1 MAETEN
7 TSIINMVES
16 ENTSP
21 PSTRTQLINL
31 EGLNTFLE
39 ESTKIFEPTLPE
51 GTDGQVLKLSG
62 GKPSWGTDNTPTTFA
77 WTEGTSEGPAGTL
90 SGDGMSSVSFAAIPS
105 ASETASGVV
114 TTGAQTF
121 AGAKTFNDTISAS
134 IDGNAATSSR
144 LKTAVSL
151 TTTDGTNTSGAVS
164 FDGSEAISIKLPTTI
179 AATFSGDLTGNVSGN
194 ATTATTADKT
204 AHSLSVKDGA
214 STPAAA
220 ISSWN
225 GSADKILTIKGES
238 PVTTTAEDGVITIA
252 HSTSGVAA
260 GTYRSLTV
268 DAKGHVTSGTNPDTL
283 DGYGITDA
291 KIADGTITLGLN
303 AITPL
308 TAESTLAASK
318 VSGTLSADNIPNLD
332 AAKITTGTISIER
345 LPATA
350 LERCVVV
357 ANDTARFALTTS
369 SVQVGDT
376 VKVTDTKKMYMVID
390 SSKLSTEAG
399 YEEYFTSTD
408 WSAITDK
415 PSSFTPAAHSHDAAT
430 QSDSG
435 FMSAADKTKLD
446 GIATGAN
453 NYTHPAYT
461 AKSSGFYKVA
471 VDGTGHV
478 SDTTAV
484 TKDDI
489 TSLGIPGSDTN
500 THYTAVPVLGASSD
514 TSNATSETL
523 NPYLNI
529 IENDVKSGGI
539 QIKGDGATSIKAI
552 NGVVTISSTDNDTTY
567 ESKTAVKGGSDV
579 SLVTTG
585 EKYAWNNKANAF
597 TVSSDNPT
605 AAWSSSVVVG
615 TVAGTELKFAM
626 PANPAADIDKYYLSL
641 SGGTC
646 TGNIYAPGF
655 YVSSSRK
662 VKENINPTK
671 VSGEDMINSVSVV
684 DFNYIDD
691 ESKSPKVGFI
701 AEDTDPLFST
711 RERKAMDSAN
721 CIGILMKAV
730 QELSTKV
737 KNLTSEL
744 ETLTSKVEGGK

>member
-1 MAETEN
+1 MAN
-7 TSIINMVES
+7 LKDLIVNGAARIIGKTYSS
-16 ENTSP
+16 E
-21 PSTRTQLINL
+21 
-31 EGLNTFLE
+31 F
-39 ESTKIFEPTLPE
+39 
-51 GTDGQVLKLSG
+51 V
-62 GKPSWGTDNTPTTFA
+62 
-77 WTEGTSEGPAGTL
+77 
-90 SGDGMSSVSFAAIPS
+90 
-105 ASETASGVV
+105 
-114 TTGAQTF
+114 
-121 AGAKTFNDTISAS
+121 
-134 IDGNAATSSR
+134 
-144 LKTAVSL
+144 
-151 TTTDGTNTSGAVS
+151 
-164 FDGSEAISIKLPTTI
+164 
-179 AATFSGDLTGNVSGN
+179 GNVSGN

-204 AHSLSVKDGA
+204 AYGLSIKDGA

-238 PVTTTAEDGVITIA
+238 PVTTTAADGVITIT

-268 DAKGHVTSGTNPDTL
+268 DAKGHVTAGTNPDTL

-291 KIADGTITLGLN
+291 KIASGVITLGSN
-303 AITPL
+303 TITPL

-332 AAKITTGTISIER
+332 ATKITTGTISIER

-408 WSAITDK
+408 WSTITNK
-415 PSSFTPAAHSHDAAT
+415 PNVAT

-461 AKSSGFYKVA
+461 DKSSGFYKVT

-478 SDTTAV
+478 SATTAV

-489 TSLGIPGSDTN
+489 TGLGIPGSDTN

-523 NPYLNI
+523 DPYLNI

-539 QIKGDGATSIKAI
+539 QIKGGGATSIKAI

-567 ESKTAVKGGSDV
+567 ESKTAVKGGADV

-615 TVAGTELKFAM
+615 TVAGTELKFTM
-626 PANPAADIDKYYLSL
+626 PANPAADYLPL
-641 SGGTC
+641 SGGTI
-646 TGNIYAPGF
+646 TGDLAVNKYLKVNAWPEYGSGSANFWYNGNNSMLMGGSFGIQCGGF

>member
-7 TSIINMVES
+7 TSIINMVET
-16 ENTSP
+16 ENTSTA
-21 PSTRTQLINL
+21 STRTQLINL

-39 ESTKIFEPTLPE
+39 ESTKIFEPTLPS
-51 GTDGQVLKLSG
+51 GVDGQVLKLSG

-77 WTEGTSEGPAGTL
+77 WTEGTSEGPTGTL

-121 AGAKTFNDTISAS
+121 AGAKTFNDTISGS
-134 IDGNAATSSR
+134 IDGNAAT
-144 LKTAVSL
+144 A
-151 TTTDGTNTSGAVS
+151 TS
-164 FDGSEAISIKLPTTI
+164 
-179 AATFSGDLTGNVSGN
+179 
-194 ATTATTADKT
+194 ADKT
-204 AHSLSVKDGA
+204 AHSLSVKD
-214 STPAAA
+214 SSLTSA
-220 ISSWN
+220 IDSWN

-238 PVTTTAEDGVITIA
+238 PVTTAAADGAITIT
-252 HSTSGVAA
+252 HSASGVAA

-291 KIADGTITLGLN
+291 KIASGVITLGSN
-303 AITPL
+303 TITPL

-408 WSAITDK
+408 WSTITNK
-415 PSSFTPAAHSHDAAT
+415 PNAAT
-430 QSDSG
+430 QSASG

-461 AKSSGFYKVA
+461 AKSSGFYKVT

-478 SDTTAV
+478 SATTAV

-489 TSLGIPGSDTN
+489 TGLGIPDSDTN

-514 TSNATSETL
+514 VSNATSATL
-523 NPYLNI
+523 DPYLNI
-529 IENDVKSGGI
+529 IENSVKSGGI
-539 QIKGDGATSIKAI
+539 QIKGDGATSITAI
-552 NGVVTISSTDNDTTY
+552 NGVVTISSTDKTY
-567 ESKTAVKGGSDV
+567 ESKPAVSGGDDV

-585 EKYAWNNKANAF
+585 EKYAWNNKADAF

-605 AAWSSSVVVG
+605 AEWSSSVVVG

-671 VSGEDMINSVSVV
+671 VSGEDMINSVNVV

-691 ESKSPKVGFI
+691 ETHAPKVGFI

-711 RERKAMDSAN
+711 RERKVMDSAN

>member
-7 TSIINMVES
+7 TSIINMVET
-16 ENTSP
+16 ENTSTP
-21 PSTRTQLINL
+21 PIRTQLINL
-31 EGLNTFLE
+31 EGLNTFME
-39 ESTKIFEPTLPE
+39 ESIKIFEPTLPK
-51 GTDGQVLKLSG
+51 GTDGQVLKLAE
-62 GKPSWGTDNTPTTFA
+62 GKPSWGTDNTPTTFT
-77 WTEGTSEGPAGTL
+77 WTEGTEAGPTGTL
-90 SGDGMSSVSFAAIPS
+90 SGDGMSSVSFSAIPS
-105 ASETASGVV
+105 AGETASGIV

-121 AGAKTFNDTISAS
+121 AGTKTFNDTISGS

-194 ATTATTADKT
+194 AATATTADKT

-238 PVTTTAEDGVITIA
+238 PVTTTAADGTITIT
-252 HSTSGVAA
+252 HSASGVVAS
-260 GTYRSLTV
+260 TYRSLTV
-268 DAKGHVTSGTNPDTL
+268 DAKGHVTAGTNPDTL

-291 KIADGTITLGLN
+291 KIAGGTITLGLN

-376 VKVTDTKKMYMVID
+376 VKVTDTKKMYMVVD

-408 WSAITDK
+408 WSTITNK

-430 QSDSG
+430 QSVSG

-478 SDTTAV
+478 SATTAV

-514 TSNATSETL
+514 TSNATSVTL

-529 IENDVKSGGI
+529 IENNVKSGGI
-539 QIKGDGATSIKAI
+539 QIKGDGATSIRAI

-567 ESKTAVKGGSDV
+567 ESKPAVSGGADV

-585 EKYAWNNKANAF
+585 EKYTWNNKADAF

-744 ETLTSKVEGGK
+744 ETLASKVEGGK

>member
-39 ESTKIFEPTLPE
+39 ESTKIFEPTLPS
-51 GTDGQVLKLSG
+51 GADGQVLKLSG
-62 GKPSWGTDNTPTTFA
+62 GKPSWGTDKTPTTFI
-77 WTEGTSEGPAGTL
+77 WTEGTEAGPAGTL
-90 SGDGMSSVSFAAIPS
+90 SGEGMSSVSFAAIPS

-121 AGAKTFNDTISAS
+121 AGAKTFNDTISGS

-225 GSADKILTIKGES
+225 GSADKVLTIKGES
-238 PVTTTAEDGVITIA
+238 PVTTAAADGVITIT
-252 HSTSGVAA
+252 HSASGVTA

-268 DAKGHVTSGTNPDTL
+268 DAKGHVTDGTNPNTL

-291 KIADGTITLGLN
+291 KIASGVITLGSN
-303 AITPL
+303 TITPL

-332 AAKITTGTISIER
+332 ATKITTGTISIER
-345 LPATA
+345 LP
-350 LERCVVV
+350 
-357 ANDTARFALTTS
+357 
-369 SVQVGDT
+369 
-376 VKVTDTKKMYMVID
+376 
-390 SSKLSTEAG
+390 
-399 YEEYFTSTD
+399 
-408 WSAITDK
+408 
-415 PSSFTPAAHSHDAAT
+415 AAT

-461 AKSSGFYKVA
+461 AQSSGLYKIT
-471 VDGTGHV
+471 VDDTGHV
-478 SDTTAV
+478 SATTAV

-489 TSLGIPGSDTN
+489 TGLGIPGSDTN

-514 TSNATSETL
+514 VSNATSATL
-523 NPYLNI
+523 DPYLNI
-529 IENDVKSGGI
+529 IENNVKSGGI

-585 EKYAWNNKANAF
+585 EKYAWNNKADAF

-615 TVAGTELKFAM
+615 TVAGTELKFTM
-626 PANPAADIDKYYLSL
+626 PANPAADYLPL
-641 SGGTC
+641 SGGTI
-646 TGNIYAPGF
+646 TGDLSIDKYLKVNAWPGYGTGSATFWYNGNNSMLIGDSFGIQCSGF

-671 VSGEDMINSVSVV
+671 VSGEDMINSVNVV

-691 ESKSPKVGFI
+691 ETHAPKVGFI

-711 RERKAMDSAN
+711 RERRAMDSAN

>member
-7 TSIINMVES
+7 TSIINRVES

-134 IDGNAATSSR
+134 IDGNAAT
-144 LKTAVSL
+144 A
-151 TTTDGTNTSGAVS
+151 
-164 FDGSEAISIKLPTTI
+164 SI
-179 AATFSGDLTGNVSGN
+179 AN
-194 ATTATTADKT
+194 KT

-225 GSADKILTIKGES
+225 GSVDKILTIKGES
-238 PVTTTAEDGVITIA
+238 PVATTAADGVITIT
-252 HSTSGVAA
+252 HSASGVAA

-268 DAKGHVTSGTNPDTL
+268 DAKGHVTDGTNPNTL
-283 DGYGITDA
+283 DDYGITDA
-291 KIADGTITLGLN
+291 KIASGVITLGSN
-303 AITPL
+303 TITPL

-318 VSGTLSADNIPNLD
+318 VSGTLSADNIPSLD

-408 WSAITDK
+408 WSTITDK

-430 QSDSG
+430 QSVNG

-489 TSLGIPGSDTN
+489 TGLGIPGSDTN

-514 TSNATSETL
+514 VSNATSATL

-529 IENDVKSGGI
+529 IENNVKSGGI

-567 ESKTAVKGGSDV
+567 ESKTAASGGADV

-585 EKYAWNNKANAF
+585 EKYTWNNKADAF

-626 PANPAADIDKYYLSL
+626 PANPAADIDKYLPL

-744 ETLTSKVEGGK
+744 ETLTSKVKGGK

>member
-1 MAETEN
+1 MAETGN
-7 TSIINMVES
+7 T
-16 ENTSP
+16 
-21 PSTRTQLINL
+21 TRTQLINL
-31 EGLNTFLE
+31 EGLNTFLN
-39 ESTKIFEPTLPE
+39 ESKKIFEPTLPP

-62 GKPSWGTDNTPTTFA
+62 GKPKWGTDNTPTIFS
-77 WTEGTSEGPAGTL
+77 WTGGTTTGPTGSL
-90 SGDGMSSVSFAAIPS
+90 SGNGMSAVAFPAVPS
-105 ASETASGVV
+105 ASESASGVV

-121 AGAKTFNDTISAS
+121 AGTKTFNDTISGS

-238 PVTTTAEDGVITIA
+238 PVTTTAADGVITIT

-268 DAKGHVTSGTNPDTL
+268 DAKGHVTAGTNPDTL

-291 KIADGTITLGLN
+291 KIASGVITLGLN
-303 AITPL
+303 TITPL

-408 WSAITDK
+408 WSTITNK
-415 PSSFTPAAHSHDAAT
+415 PNVAT

-461 AKSSGFYKVA
+461 DKSSGFYKVT

-478 SDTTAV
+478 SATTAV

-489 TSLGIPGSDTN
+489 TGLGIPGSDTN

-523 NPYLNI
+523 DPYLNI

-567 ESKTAVKGGSDV
+567 ESKTAVKGGADV

-646 TGNIYAPGF
+646 TGDIYAPGF

-662 VKENINPTK
+662 VKENIEPTK
-671 VSGEDMINSVSVV
+671 VSGEDMINSVNVV

-691 ESKSPKVGFI
+691 ETHAPKVGFI

-711 RERKAMDSAN
+711 RERKVMDSAN

-744 ETLTSKVEGGK
+744 ETLASKVEGGK

>member
-7 TSIINMVES
+7 TSIINMAET
-16 ENTSP
+16 ENTSTAP
-21 PSTRTQLINL
+21 IRTQLINL
-31 EGLNTFLE
+31 GGLNTFME
-39 ESTKIFEPTLPE
+39 ESSKIFEPTLPE
-51 GTDGQVLKLSG
+51 GTDGQVLKLTE

-77 WTEGTSEGPAGTL
+77 WTEGTEAGPTGTL

-121 AGAKTFNDTISAS
+121 AGTKTFNDTISGS
-134 IDGNAATSSR
+134 IDGNAA
-144 LKTAVSL
+144 
-151 TTTDGTNTSGAVS
+151 
-164 FDGSEAISIKLPTTI
+164 
-179 AATFSGDLTGNVSGN
+179 
-194 ATTATTADKT
+194 TATTADKT

-214 STPAAA
+214 PTPAVA

-225 GSADKILTIKGES
+225 GSTDKILTIKGES
-238 PVTTTAEDGVITIA
+238 PVTTAAADGAITIT
-252 HSTSGVAA
+252 HSTSGAVA

-268 DAKGHVTSGTNPDTL
+268 DAKGHVTAGTNPNTL

-291 KIADGTITLGLN
+291 KIAGGTITLGLN

-318 VSGTLSADNIPNLD
+318 VSGTLSVDNIPNLD

-408 WSAITDK
+408 WSTITNK

-430 QSDSG
+430 QSASG

-461 AKSSGFYKVA
+461 AKSSGFYKVT

-478 SDTTAV
+478 SATTAV

-514 TSNATSETL
+514 TSNATSVTL

-529 IENDVKSGGI
+529 IENNVKSGGI
-539 QIKGDGATSIKAI
+539 QIKGDGATSIRAI

-567 ESKTAVKGGSDV
+567 ASKPAVSEGTDV

-585 EKYAWNNKANAF
+585 EKYTWNNKADAF

-605 AAWSSSVVVG
+605 ATWSSSVVVG
-615 TVAGTELKFAM
+615 TVAGTELKFTM
-626 PANPAADIDKYYLSL
+626 PANPAADIDKYLPL

-744 ETLTSKVEGGK
+744 ETLASKVGEGVHV

>member
-7 TSIINMVES
+7 TSIINMVET
-16 ENTSP
+16 ENTST
-21 PSTRTQLINL
+21 PSEKTQLINL
-31 EGLNTFLE
+31 RGLNTFME
-39 ESTKIFEPTLPE
+39 ESIKIFEPTLPK
-51 GTDGQVLKLSG
+51 GTDGQVLKLIE
-62 GKPSWGTDNTPTTFA
+62 GKPSWGTDNTPTTFT
-77 WTEGTSEGPAGTL
+77 WTEGTSEGPTGTL
-90 SGDGMSSVSFAAIPS
+90 SGDGMSSVSFSAIPS
-105 ASETASGVV
+105 AGETASGII

-121 AGAKTFNDTISAS
+121 AGVKTFNDTIRGS
-134 IDGNAATSSR
+134 IDGNAAT
-144 LKTAVSL
+144 A
-151 TTTDGTNTSGAVS
+151 TS
-164 FDGSEAISIKLPTTI
+164 
-179 AATFSGDLTGNVSGN
+179 
-194 ATTATTADKT
+194 ADKT
-204 AHSLSVKDGA
+204 AHSLSVKD
-214 STPAAA
+214 SSLTSA
-220 ISSWN
+220 IDSWN
-225 GSADKILTIKGES
+225 GSVDKILTIKGES
-238 PVTTTAEDGVITIA
+238 PVTTAAADGAITIT
-252 HSTSGVAA
+252 HSTSGVTA

-268 DAKGHVTSGTNPDTL
+268 DAKGHVTAGTNPNTL

-291 KIADGTITLGLN
+291 KITSGTITLGLN

-408 WSAITDK
+408 WSTITNK
-415 PSSFTPAAHSHDAAT
+415 PGSFTPAAHSHDAAT
-430 QSDSG
+430 QSVSG

-446 GIATGAN
+446 GIAAGAN

-478 SDTTAV
+478 SATTAV

-500 THYTAVPVLGASSD
+500 THYTAVPVLGTSSD
-514 TSNATSETL
+514 TSNAISVTL

-529 IENDVKSGGI
+529 IENNVKSGGI
-539 QIKGDGATSIKAI
+539 QIKGDGATSVSAI

-567 ESKTAVKGGSDV
+567 ASKPAVSGGADV

-585 EKYAWNNKANAF
+585 EKYTWNNKADAF

-615 TVAGTELKFAM
+615 TVAGTELKFVM
-626 PANPAADIDKYYLSL
+626 PANPAADIDKYLPL

-701 AEDTDPLFST
+701 AEDTNPLFST

-744 ETLTSKVEGGK
+744 ETLATKVEGGK

>member
-7 TSIINMVES
+7 TSIINMAET
-16 ENTSP
+16 ENTSTA
-21 PSTRTQLINL
+21 STRTQLINL

-39 ESTKIFEPTLPE
+39 ESAKIFEPTLPN
-51 GTDGQVLKLSG
+51 GVDGQVLKLSG

-77 WTEGTSEGPAGTL
+77 WTKGTSEGPTGTL
-90 SGDGMSSVSFAAIPS
+90 SGDGMSSVNFAAIPS

-121 AGAKTFNDTISAS
+121 AGAKTFNDTISGS
-134 IDGNAATSSR
+134 IDGNAATASIAN
-144 LKTAVSL
+144 KTAY
-151 TTTDGTNTSGAVS
+151 G
-164 FDGSEAISIKLPTTI
+164 
-179 AATFSGDLTGNVSGN
+179 
-194 ATTATTADKT
+194 
-204 AHSLSVKDGA
+204 LSVKDGA

-225 GSADKILTIKGES
+225 GSVDKILTIKGES
-238 PVTTTAEDGVITIA
+238 PVTTTAADGVITIA

-260 GTYRSLTV
+260 GTYRSLKV

-376 VKVTDTKKMYMVID
+376 VKVTDTEKMYMVID

-408 WSAITDK
+408 WSTITNK
-415 PSSFTPAAHSHDAAT
+415 PNAAT

-461 AKSSGFYKVA
+461 AKSSGFYKVT

-478 SDTTAV
+478 SATTAV

-489 TSLGIPGSDTN
+489 TGLGIPGSDTN

-514 TSNATSETL
+514 VSNATSETL

-529 IENDVKSGGI
+529 IENSVKSGGI

-552 NGVVTISSTDNDTTY
+552 NGVVTISSTDNNTTY
-567 ESKTAVKGGSDV
+567 ESKTAAKGGDDV

-585 EKYAWNNKANAF
+585 EKYTWNSKANSF

-615 TVAGTELKFAM
+615 TVAGTELKFSM
-626 PANPAADIDKYYLSL
+626 PANPAADIDKYLPL

-711 RERKAMDSAN
+711 RERRAMDSAN

-744 ETLTSKVEGGK
+744 ETLTSKVKGGK

>member
-1 MAETEN
+1 MAN
-7 TSIINMVES
+7 LKDLIVNGAARIIGKTYSS
-16 ENTSP
+16 EFVGNVTGNV
-21 PSTRTQLINL
+21 TGNL
-31 EGLNTFLE
+31 TGDVTG
-39 ESTKIFEPTLPE
+39 S
-51 GTDGQVLKLSG
+51 VSG
-62 GKPSWGTDNTPTTFA
+62 N
-77 WTEGTSEGPAGTL
+77 AGT
-90 SGDGMSSVSFAAIPS
+90 
-105 ASETASGVV
+105 
-114 TTGAQTF
+114 
-121 AGAKTFNDTISAS
+121 
-134 IDGNAATSSR
+134 ATK
-144 LKTAVSL
+144 LKTARSL
-151 TTTDGTNTSGAVS
+151 KITDDGTNTSTGVD
-164 FDGSEAISIKLPTTI
+164 FDGSSAVTLKLPSTI
-179 AATFSGDLTGNVSGN
+179 KASLTGN
-194 ATTATTADKT
+194 ATTADKT

-214 STPAAA
+214 PTPVEA

-238 PVTTTAEDGVITIA
+238 PVTTAAADGVITITHNA
-252 HSTSGVAA
+252 SGVTA

-268 DAKGHVTSGTNPDTL
+268 DAKGHVTDGTNPNTL
-283 DGYGITDA
+283 DDYGITDA
-291 KIADGTITLGLN
+291 KIASGVITLGSN
-303 AITPL
+303 TITPL

-332 AAKITTGTISIER
+332 AAKITTGTISVER

-357 ANDTARFALTTS
+357 ANDAARFALTTS

-408 WSAITDK
+408 WSTITNK
-415 PSSFTPAAHSHDAAT
+415 PNAAT
-430 QSDSG
+430 QSASG

-461 AKSSGFYKVA
+461 AQSSGLYKIT

-478 SDTTAV
+478 SATTAV

-489 TSLGIPGSDTN
+489 TGLGIPGR
-500 THYTAVPVLGASSD
+500 
-514 TSNATSETL
+514 
-523 NPYLNI
+523 
-529 IENDVKSGGI
+529 
-539 QIKGDGATSIKAI
+539 
-552 NGVVTISSTDNDTTY
+552 DTTY
-567 ESKTAVKGGSDV
+567 ESKTAVSEGTDV

-585 EKYAWNNKANAF
+585 EKYAWNNKADAF

-626 PANPAADIDKYYLSL
+626 PANPAADIDKYLPL
-641 SGGTC
+641 SGGTI
-646 TGNIYAPGF
+646 TGDLAIDKYLKVNAWSGYGTGSATFWYNGSNSMLIGDSFGIQCSGF

-662 VKENINPTK
+662 VKENIEPTK

-711 RERKAMDSAN
+711 RERRAMDSAN